1 LFEQMAREKL
11 PILDAREVVRQ
22 VLEALTAMHNS
33 GRIHKDLK
41 FENVM
46 VDTNP
51 KNPPNVECG
60 SPVSAKII
68 DFDTVQDWE
77 PNSPKTK
84 DVLGT
89 DGYIAPEAYSG
100 DYSPASDIYA
110 VGVIMYKLL
119 TRKFPSRADIFDDQP
134 GENYVGSPAMK
145 RIKERLRK
153 EQIDFTLPPLDRC
166 PEARELV
173 ESMLK
178 FDPEARPTAEAALK
192 HPWFNLDAE
201 VLSPKATSRSSS
213 SRQNRF

>member
-1 LFEQMAREKL
+1 
-11 PILDAREVVRQ
+11 
-22 VLEALTAMHNS
+22 
-33 GRIHKDLK
+33 
-41 FENVM
+41 M
-46 VDTNP
+46 VDMNP
-51 KNPPNVECG
+51 KVPRSRSSGGSPSNSTQPADECPV

-77 PNSPKTK
+77 PSSPKTK

-119 TRKFPSRADIFDDQP
+119 TRKFPSKAEIFDDQP

-166 PEARELV
+166 EE
-173 ESMLK
+173 
-178 FDPEARPTAEAALK
+178 
-192 HPWFNLDAE
+192 
-201 VLSPKATSRSSS
+201 
-213 SRQNRF
+213 